1 MKPNRRNFIKGAT
14 LIGLGTIL
22 HTTKAE
28 ERVNQLITLT
38 GADGKF
44 ELPPLGYGFDALE
57 PFIDAQTMQIHHG
70 RHHQTYV
77 TKLNEAL
84 DKEPSLKGKSLEDLL
99 RNLGTTPE
107 SVRQAIRNHGGGHW
121 NHTFF
126 WQLLKKDTQ
135 PGTKTLEAINNS
147 FGSMENFKAAFN
159 KAATGVFGSGWA
171 WVVKENGKLSII
183 TTPNQDNPMMD
194 KTGNTG
200 KPVMGIDVWEHAYY
214 LKYQNKRAD
223 YIGAFWNVL
232 NWEQVEKNLI
242 A

>member
-1 MKPNRRNFIKGAT
+1 MKQNRRNFIKGAT

-22 HTTKAE
+22 QTSKAE
-28 ERVNQLITLT
+28 AQVNQLITLT

-70 RHHQTYV
+70 KHHQTYV

-135 PGTKTLEAINNS
+135 PGTKSLEAINNS

-171 WVVKENGKLSII
+171 WVVNENGKLSII